1 MNEKIKVLVVD
12 DQYVA
17 RSFFELHVEMTK
29 RYELVTSL
37 PNAEQAVA
45 WCAEHPVDLVIMDVV
60 MKYGLDGLTCAR
72 TIKRDHPQIKIILTT
87 SMAEA
92 KWIEK
97 AKKSKIDSFW
107 FKEYS
112 EIPLTEAMDR
122 TMSGES
128 VYPSSPPNPDFGEIT
143 KYDLSERELEVLRE
157 LTRNLT
163 NEEIAENLQISPH
176 TVKRHIEN
184 MLAKTGYKSRVD
196 LAVNAKTIGLVVHE
210 GDRMGTVAG
219 SVGNDPQQSEK
230 GR

>member
-1 MNEKIKVLVVD
+1 MSERVKVLVVD

-17 RSFFELHVEMTK
+17 RSFFELHVGMVK
-29 RYELVTSL
+29 RYELVASL

-45 WCAEHPVDLVIMDVV
+45 WCMEHPVDLVIMDVV

-87 SMAEA
+87 SMAESR
-92 KWIEK
+92 WIEK
-97 AKKSKIDSFW
+97 ARNAAIDSFW

-112 EIPLTEAMDR
+112 EIPLTEVMDR
-122 TMSGES
+122 TMNGES
-128 VYPSSPPNPDFGEIT
+128 VYPNSPPNPDFGKIT
-143 KYDLSERELEVLRE
+143 KYDLSDRELEVLRE

-163 NEEIAENLQISPH
+163 NEEIAEELHLSPH

-184 MLAKTGYKSRVD
+184 MMKKTGFKSRVD

-210 GDRMGTVAG
+210 GDRA
-219 SVGNDPQQSEK
+219 
-230 GR
+230 